1 MGKIVKLSVCCKI
14 CQQVTLIENVD
25 LDGYNSWH
33 AGTVIQKAL
42 PDVSADHR
50 ELMISNI
57 CPHCWEHMFPPEEED
72 DFPGLDDSLAKK
84 MPDYEMKTGNE
95 EEQPTKKGL

>member
-1 MGKIVKLSVCCKI
+1 MAQIVKLSVCCKI
-14 CQQVTLIENVD
+14 CGELTLIEKVD

-42 PDVSADHR
+42 PELSDDDR

-57 CPHCWEHMFPPEEED
+57 CSKCWEGMFADADEED
-72 DFPGLDDSLAKK
+72 SLENQNLVER
-84 MPDYEMKTGNE
+84 MPDYERKTGKKLKDEN
-95 EEQPTKKGL
+95 TKV